1 MAGNQSPCRYMIRSI
16 IVAVADDM
24 SIGRDNALMWHLRGD
39 MKFFRE
45 TTTGHPVIM
54 GRKTFES
61 IGKALPGRL
70 NIVISRSMEG
80 REDLKVASSLE
91 EAFALAGQS
100 GADECFVMGGGTVY
114 RQALPLADRL
124 YVTLVHTVVP
134 DADTFFPEIDPG
146 LWEEEWSSDTFE
158 EEGLKYVFKRYKR
171 KV

>member
-1 MAGNQSPCRYMIRSI
+1 MIRSI

-39 MKFFRE
+39 MKYLRE

-61 IGKALPGRL
+61 IGRALPGRL

-158 EEGLKYVFKRYKR
+158 EECLKYIFKRYKR

>member
-61 IGKALPGRL
+61 IGRALPGRL
-70 NIVISRSMEG
+70 NIVISRSMEE

-91 EAFALAGQS
+91 EAFALAGT
-100 GADECFVMGGGTVY
+100 APTT
-114 RQALPLADRL
+114 P
-124 YVTLVHTVVP
+124 
-134 DADTFFPEIDPG
+134 
-146 LWEEEWSSDTFE
+146 
-158 EEGLKYVFKRYKR
+158 
-171 KV
+171 

>member
-1 MAGNQSPCRYMIRSI
+1 MIRSI

-61 IGKALPGRL
+61 IGRALPGRL
-70 NIVISRSMEG
+70 NIVISRSMEE

-146 LWEEEWSSDTFE
+146 LWEVEWSSDTFE
-158 EEGLKYVFKRYKR
+158 EEGLKYIFKRYKR

>member
-1 MAGNQSPCRYMIRSI
+1 MIRSI

-39 MKFFRE
+39 MKFLRE

-61 IGKALPGRL
+61 IGRALPGRL

-146 LWEEEWSSDTFE
+146 LWEEELSSETFE
-158 EEGLKYVFKRYKR
+158 EEGLKYIFKRYKR